1 MENFNLK
8 KFLVENKLTTNSK
21 MMNEILKESLE
32 DSDQE
37 RVNMRNNMRNNSI
50 LFKTFEAP
58 EKITLQITNTGKE
71 KIKSELEN
79 WIPQN
84 ERVPTR
90 RPDIKDKVTL
100 NRSLTNKDMRSRIGE
115 ISLDMGGREVPDF
128 SKFTQ
133 DDEEIHGF
141 NKIFGS
147 TRFSVFAEYFPVASK
162 GVLTATIGLTKGLER
177 PSVKSTNN
185 NLQKVNTCEF
195 KKIEVGEVDDRGWF
209 KIVSV
214 N

>member
-21 MMNEILKESLE
+21 MLNEILKESLE

-37 RVNMRNNMRNNSI
+37 RVNLRNTSI

-84 ERVPTR
+84 ERVPYHT
-90 RPDIKDKVTL
+90 DIVDKVTL

>member
-21 MMNEILKESLE
+21 MLNEILKESLE
-32 DSDQE
+32 YSDQE
-37 RVNMRNNMRNNSI
+37 RVNMRNNSI
-50 LFKTFEAP
+50 LFKTSEAP

-79 WIPQN
+79 WIPQDK
-84 ERVPTR
+84 RVPTFQ
-90 RPDIKDKVTL
+90 PDIKDKVTL
-100 NRSLTNKDMRSRIGE
+100 DRSLDFGHNITRIGE
-115 ISLDMGGREVPDF
+115 IGLNMGGREAP
-128 SKFTQ
+128 S
-133 DDEEIHGF
+133 
-141 NKIFGS
+141 FGKYTRDNGTVTGT
-147 TRFSVFAEYFPVASK
+147 TRFSVFAEYLPVAEK

-177 PSVKSTNN
+177 ETGKSTAK
-185 NLQKVNTCEF
+185 NLEKVNTCEF

-209 KIVSV
+209 EIVSV